1 MFCLDMNKLLCVKV
15 IEHVYNDG
23 SKTAFYRFPAK
34 MLIPS
39 HEVHHWFTCFF
50 LYLAY
55 LFVNE

>member
-15 IEHVYNDG
+15 TEHVYKDG

-39 HEVHHWFTCFF
+39 HQVHHWFTYFF
-50 LYLAY
+50 LY
-55 LFVNE
+55 